1 MVKALLLSAFLI
13 AQASAQEFE
22 VASVKPAPPGTEHGG
37 MRGGPGTSSPGQ
49 IEYMATTLHA
59 VTARAYGVQRFQIV
73 GPPWFDQERFNLVA
87 KLPARATTQQLQL
100 MLQKLLADR
109 FQLVLH
115 KENRTAV
122 IYEMTV
128 AKSGHKMSVVP
139 AAEPPAPSPNGAAPP
154 AATVGGL
161 TFRSSEDRIELL
173 GQRATMRQLIV
184 WATEQSDRPIIDRTG
199 LTGNYDFAMPWEPQ
213 GVRVAEETGVTAPAD
228 VAREVP
234 RTAPRA
240 PQRAGRNARD

>member
-1 MVKALLLSAFLI
+1 
-13 AQASAQEFE
+13 
-22 VASVKPAPPGTEHGG
+22 
-37 MRGGPGTSSPGQ
+37 
-49 IEYMATTLHA
+49 
-59 VTARAYGVQRFQIV
+59 
-73 GPPWFDQERFNLVA
+73 
-87 KLPARATTQQLQL
+87 
-100 MLQKLLADR
+100 
-109 FQLVLH
+109 LH

-228 VAREVP
+228 VASINSALERYLGLLLVP
-234 RTAPRA
+234 RKEPVEMLVIDRLERVPTE
-240 PQRAGRNARD
+240 N